1 MNIEIKITSD
11 GSSTLYRPDLN
22 EHYHSINGA
31 ITESMHVF
39 IGAGLNNCHS
49 NPVHILEMGFG
60 TGLNALLT
68 LMNKKN
74 QTIVYHAVEKY
85 PVDEKITESVNY
97 PDLLNS
103 SMAKPLYR
111 QLHSAPWNISTSISD
126 TFILKKIEGDIH
138 TYETDILYNLVYFD
152 AFAPDIQ
159 PELWTKD
166 LFSKIWKMMDT
177 KGILTTYCA
186 KGDVRRNMQSAG
198 FEVERLAGPPGKRE
212 MLRAT
217 KP

>member
-1 MNIEIKITSD
+1 MNIEIKTTSD

-31 ITESMHVF
+31 ITESMHVY

-68 LMNKKN
+68 IVNQTS
-74 QTIVYHAVEKY
+74 QTIVYHAVEKH
-85 PVDEKITESVNY
+85 PVDDKITESVNY

-103 SMAKPLYR
+103 SMAKPLFR
-111 QLHSAPWNISTSISD
+111 QLHSAPWNICTSISD
-126 TFILKKIEGDIH
+126 AFIIKKTEEDIH
-138 TYETDILYNLVYFD
+138 SFESDVLYNLVYFD

-186 KGDVRRNMQSAG
+186 KGVVRRNMQSAG